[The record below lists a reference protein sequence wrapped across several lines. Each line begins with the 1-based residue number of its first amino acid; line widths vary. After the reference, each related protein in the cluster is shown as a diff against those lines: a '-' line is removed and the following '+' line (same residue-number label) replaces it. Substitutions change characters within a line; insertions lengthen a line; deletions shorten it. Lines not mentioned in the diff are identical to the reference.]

1 MLTETVQ
8 RLLCPALD
16 IRLVSSTWVERAGS
30 AAVVGRDAARH
41 GRGAQR
47 PRCEASAW
55 PGGCRSDARSVA
67 LDDAGGEVVR
77 PCILWNDGRTK
88 REVAYLNEVAGRER
102 LVSLIGNLSFAGLTA
117 PKLLWRNSPRPVR
130 HQFGYLGHGF
140 IPKRFVLS
148 GAGRLHS
155 FCHANG
161 AHHFMGRILPTASC
175 AAWFMDEV
183 IRETDYGRSQRST
196 LVQFEPAPHCSYH
209 IQTVCARRPRSRHV
223 GAPQRHVAWTVLR
236 DGRGKETLCA

>member
-16 IRLVSSTWVERAGS
+16 IRLVSSTWVERAES

-67 LDDAGGEVVR
+67 LDDAGEVVR

-88 REVAYLNEVAGRER
+88 RGVAHLNEVAGRER

-117 PKLLWRNSPRPVR
+117 PKLLWRNSSRPVR

-148 GAGRLHS
+148 GAVGCIRFAMS
-155 FCHANG
+155 
-161 AHHFMGRILPTASC
+161 MGRILPTASC
-175 AAWFMDEV
+175 TAWFMDEV

-236 DGRGKETLCA
+236 DGRGKETFCA

>member
-16 IRLVSSTWVERAGS
+16 IRLVSSTWVERAES

-41 GRGAQR
+41 GRGTQR
-47 PRCEASAW
+47 SRCEASAW

-67 LDDAGGEVVR
+67 LDDAGEVVR

-88 REVAYLNEVAGRER
+88 REVAYLNEVVGRER
-102 LVSLIGNLSFAGLTA
+102 LVSLTGNLAFAGFTA
-117 PKLLWRNSPRPVR
+117 PKLLWRNSPRLAR

-148 GAGRLHS
+148 GAGRKVAFVLPCQWGA
-155 FCHANG
+155 FC
-161 AHHFMGRILPTASC
+161 RLQ
-175 AAWFMDEV
+175 AALL
-183 IRETDYGRSQRST
+183 G
-196 LVQFEPAPHCSYH
+196 L
-209 IQTVCARRPRSRHV
+209 
-223 GAPQRHVAWTVLR
+223 WT
-236 DGRGKETLCA
+236 K